1 MQPIFENK
9 TCLTEDLYLNGIKE
23 YYKIGHRMSRVL
35 TAAYAVVLLG
45 CAAMFLYDLNFV
57 LGIPF
62 FAIGVLLI
70 FWQIKGYLITSKK
83 SFHQFALMHQSH
95 YEVDMDFRFYEGH
108 MEQETEKTELA
119 VEYKR
124 ISHLYNFPDVL
135 LVVYDKKVIMMD
147 KDSFI
152 KGSTD
157 EILGLMEQNKVK
169 IHNCL

>member
-23 YYKIGHRMSRVL
+23 YYKIGHKMSRVL
-35 TAAYAVVLLG
+35 TAAYAIVLLG
-45 CAAMFLYDLNFV
+45 CAAMFLYDLNFI

-62 FAIGVLLI
+62 LVIGVLLI

-147 KDSFI
+147 KGSFI

>member
-9 TCLTEDLYLNGIKE
+9 TCLTEDLYLSGIKE

-35 TAAYAVVLLG
+35 AVAYAIVMLG
-45 CAAMFLYDLNFV
+45 FSILFLYDLNIV

-62 FAIGVLLI
+62 FLVGAFLL

-83 SFHQFALMHQSH
+83 SFRQFTLMHQSH
-95 YEVDMDFRFYEGH
+95 YEVEMDFRFYEGH

-135 LVVYDKKVIMMD
+135 LFVYDKKVIMMD
-147 KDSFI
+147 KGSFI

-157 EILGLMEQNKVK
+157 EILGLMKQNNVK
-169 IHNCL
+169 IHKCS